1 VTNRLSLFRHLDDK
15 MLRRRHFDFAIPYPR
30 FVQVQN
36 SCLTKTRAAFS
47 EFHKQPMQPSRP
59 TLLKN
64 YIADTI
70 YSSVLIIS
78 VHDILHKIIS
88 VHLSVRHSR
97 HQTAANRFLSC
108 IALKEDSSTFKT
120 VLHMLLFSN
129 AVCAMGYYAA
139 CFQGWIH
146 ECSDCSVN
154 KSFTNL
160 GNPH

>member
-1 VTNRLSLFRHLDDK
+1 
-15 MLRRRHFDFAIPYPR
+15 MLRRRHFDFTIPYPC
-30 FVQVQN
+30 FVQVQK

-47 EFHKQPMQPSRP
+47 EFHKQPMQPSIGLRY
-59 TLLKN
+59 L
-64 YIADTI
+64 
-70 YSSVLIIS
+70 
-78 VHDILHKIIS
+78 KIILQTPYTVLFS
-88 VHLSVRHSR
+88 LFQCMTYCIKLYLSVCHLR

-154 KSFTNL
+154 KSFTNI